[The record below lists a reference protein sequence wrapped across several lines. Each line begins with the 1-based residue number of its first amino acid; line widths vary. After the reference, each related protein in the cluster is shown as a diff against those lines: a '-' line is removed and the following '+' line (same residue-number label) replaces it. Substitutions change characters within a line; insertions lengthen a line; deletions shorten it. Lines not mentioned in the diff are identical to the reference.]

1 MTFTHTYG
9 KYRIFKST
17 EQKIIDDFPLLLNFE
32 YVLVG
37 NTNIEVDSS
46 KLDNNEILAVV
57 KARVNGFITENDNNL
72 KSSFLDNMSFYSKE
86 IGFENTV
93 DILIPILKKIKN
105 ENDNIKIK
113 FLVNI
118 PKLVNYLYSQKGYF
132 IIRDQILPIIS
143 GFFNNPVSARVV
155 DQAFEAFIE
164 VSSYISDDDKGLHVL
179 NTVICKFCY
188 FIIVIII
195 KKKFIIK
202 NILNFILEFY

>member
-72 KSSFLDNMSFYSKE
+72 KSSFLDNISFYSKE

-105 ENDNIKIK
+105 ENDSIKIK

-118 PKLVNYLYSQKGYF
+118 PKLVNYLYSQKGYV

-143 GFFNNPVSARVV
+143 GFFNNPGSARVI

-164 VSSYISDDDKGLHVL
+164 VSNYISDEDKGLHVL
-179 NTVICKFCY
+179 NTVICKFFY
-188 FIIVIII
+188 FTYL
-195 KKKFIIK
+195 KSK
-202 NILNFILEFY
+202 NSTCKRRRRRKQSSSS